1 MKVFIYPILLSFFC
15 LSPAIS
21 AADGLLTSSD
31 LPIVVIDTNGQT
43 ISDEPKIE
51 AQMGIID
58 NGQGIRNYLTDP
70 FNGYNGKIGIEVRGG
85 SSQNFPKKQYAVE
98 TRDDAGNDVDVSLL
112 DMPAES
118 DWILSA
124 PYTDKTLIRNML
136 VYKLSN
142 DMGHYASRTRF
153 CEVVINGDYQ
163 GVYVLMEKI
172 KRGKNRVNISSL
184 KSDAISGDNLSG
196 GYIIKIDKLKGQ
208 DTLGW
213 YSAYSNFGREIY
225 YQYHYPK
232 QEDIVSEQKDY
243 IQDYIERFEM
253 LMAGDTYKDGYPAII
268 NTGSFADFLILNE
281 LSRNVD
287 GYRLSTFMFKDKDSK
302 GGKLTMGPVWDFD
315 LGFGNAD
322 YYDGY
327 LTSGWQADFSYS
339 DDNQIPFWWKRLRDD
354 PAFQNIVRARWQALR
369 EDILKSDRINS
380 LIDEMSGITVESRVR
395 NFTRWPI
402 LGKYVWPNK
411 FIGKTYADE
420 ISYLKTWIAQRFLW
434 LDSQW
439 ISCAAGDINGDSRT
453 DLSDAISAL
462 RICIGAD
469 VASPTFICKK
479 ASVSADGKIGIA
491 DVIYILQKVSGLR

>member
-1 MKVFIYPILLSFFC
+1 MKFFIYPILLLFLC
-15 LSPAIS
+15 LMPIIS

-31 LPIVVIDTNGQT
+31 LPIVVIDTKGQT
-43 ISDEPKIE
+43 IADEPKIE
-51 AQMGIID
+51 AQMGIVY
-58 NGQGIRNYLTDP
+58 NGQGVRNYLTDP
-70 FNGYNGKIGIEVRGG
+70 FNGYNGKIGIEIRGG

-98 TRDDAGNDVDVSLL
+98 TRDDAGNDIDVPLL

-153 CEVVINGDYQ
+153 CEVVLNGDYQ
-163 GVYVLMEKI
+163 GVYILMEKI
-172 KRGKNRVNISSL
+172 KRGKNRVGISSI
-184 KSDAISGDNLSG
+184 KTDAISGDNLSG

-213 YSAYSNFGREIY
+213 YSAYSNYGKKIY

-232 QEDIVSEQKDY
+232 QEDIVSEQKTY
-243 IQDYIERFEM
+243 IQDYIRRFET
-253 LMAGDTYKDGYPAII
+253 LMAGDAYKDGYPAMI
-268 NTGSFADFLILNE
+268 NTESFADFLIINE

-322 YYDGY
+322 YFNGY

-339 DDNQIPFWWKRLRDD
+339 SDNNQIPFWWKRLRDD
-354 PAFQNIVRARWQALR
+354 PAFQNTIRARWQVLR
-369 EDILKSDRINS
+369 GDILRLDRINS
-380 LIDEMSGITVESRVR
+380 LIDEMSGITVEARAR
-395 NFTRWPI
+395 NFSRWTI
-402 LGKYVWPNK
+402 LGQYVWPNK
-411 FIGKTYADE
+411 FIGQTYDE
-420 ISYLKTWIAQRFLW
+420 EIAYLKTWIEQRFLW
-434 LDSQW
+434 LDTQW
-439 ISCAAGDINGDSRT
+439 ITCIPGDINGDGKT
-453 DLSDAISAL
+453 DLNDAISAL
-462 RICIGAD
+462 RVCIGAD
-469 VASPTFICKK
+469 SVPFICKN
-479 ASVSADGKIGIA
+479 AAVSADGKISLA